1 MNYRP
6 VKTNEMPIAMIHN
19 ACNDNL
25 IVDNWR
31 NKLIIGFI
39 I

>member
-1 MNYRP
+1 MKYRP

-25 IVDNWR
+25 IVDN
-31 NKLIIGFI
+31 KLIVGFI